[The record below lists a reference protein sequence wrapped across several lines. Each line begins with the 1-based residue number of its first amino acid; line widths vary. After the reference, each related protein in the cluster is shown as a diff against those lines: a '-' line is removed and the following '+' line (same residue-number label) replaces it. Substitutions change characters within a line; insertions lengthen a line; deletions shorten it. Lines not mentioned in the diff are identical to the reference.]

1 MDLTSSDLEQDF
13 DYSTG
18 VCFDSDDSDEF
29 TNNNSLGDDNT
40 PNENYTTST
49 TNVEL
54 NDRDEK
60 GEESSHVSKLNE
72 NNIQY
77 NFNDSETENDREN
90 NGYIQHTVSEDQIC
104 MQINPGDRSMP
115 SNPSHATVTVES
127 RNPETKL
134 KEIKRYQCDYT
145 DCSRTYS
152 TAGNLRTHKKTHK
165 GEFTFVC
172 NEGGCGKAFLT
183 SYSLKIHVRVHTKE
197 KPYNCDLPECEKAFT
212 TLYRLRAHQR
222 IHTGKT
228 FNCGEGECRKFFTT
242 LSDLKKHKRT
252 HTGERPYQCDENGC
266 GKAFVAS
273 HHLKTHIRSHT
284 GEKPFSCD
292 GCPRAFTTNYSLKI
306 HKKNHE
312 RDIDSERVIQSYAD
326 QLLMLCDPVEENQL
340 QKLLSLTEHNHA
352 GIRYEHIC
360 KIPDYSPGSLQEIT
374 PAMLQSSPSV
384 QNTAEDGSNIPQVIS
399 QIQIV
404 PSSEGACT
412 LINLPPVLQ
421 QNIAVIDE
429 NQTNT
434 IINQN
439 PSDMSQNQV
448 DGSSSFTNIMDQGKC
463 ICSTIAPVDSI
474 QVQIPSNTQET
485 GYDLL
490 SSLEAMTRGSGGAAT
505 IQPTVATVQPSIGPI
520 PVSGIEAIPLS
531 SPQLKQCDGKPT
543 VKVQHFLIT
552 KVVTDTPNGERFET
566 ESTVEL
572 PNLSSA
578 TLANSQ
584 TNLGDNVLV
593 YPQLVNLTQGA
604 VQAAATAVTEKV
616 DTSKNNLTST
626 DVTLSQTYPAV
637 SSCETPI
644 VLDLTQQSAQMMA
657 NCTTI
662 DYSDNKTLLADL
674 AVNKD
679 ADTSQNALGADNT
692 QNALDTDSVFLDE
705 GTCVKCCINVP
716 VTS

>member
-40 PNENYTTST
+40 PNENYTTSPS
-49 TNVEL
+49 NVEL

-77 NFNDSETENDREN
+77 NFNDREIENDTEN

-127 RNPETKL
+127 RNPQTKL

-165 GEFTFVC
+165 GEYTFVC

-312 RDIDSERVIQSYAD
+312 RDIESERVIQSYAD

-340 QKLLSLTEHNHA
+340 QNY
-352 GIRYEHIC
+352 G
-360 KIPDYSPGSLQEIT
+360 PGSLQEIT

-384 QNTAEDGSNIPQVIS
+384 QNSAEDGSNIPQVIS

-429 NQTNT
+429 NQTST

-448 DGSSSFTNIMDQGKC
+448 EGSSSLTNIIDHGKC
-463 ICSTIAPVDSI
+463 ICSTIPPVDSI

-490 SSLEAMTRGSGGAAT
+490 SSLEAMTRGSGGATT
-505 IQPTVATVQPSIGPI
+505 IQPTVATVQPSMGPI
-520 PVSGIEAIPLS
+520 PVSGIEAIPLA
-531 SPQLKQCDGKPT
+531 SPQIKQCDGKAT
-543 VKVQHFLIT
+543 VKVQHFPDY
-552 KVVTDTPNGERFET
+552 K
-566 ESTVEL
+566 
-572 PNLSSA
+572 
-578 TLANSQ
+578 
-584 TNLGDNVLV
+584 GDNVLV

-616 DTSKNNLTST
+616 DISKNHLKST

-657 NCTTI
+657 GCTTI

-679 ADTSQNALGADNT
+679 ADTSQNALVADNS
-692 QNALDTDSVFLDE
+692 QNALDTESVFFDE
-705 GTCVKCCINVP
+705 GTCAKCCINVP
-716 VTS
+716 VTSQ